1 MPRYFFNVTDGYS
14 NPDPEGTELTDVYT
28 AQAEA
33 IGLSGE
39 LLRDMG
45 AKFWNGTEWKLEV
58 ADEGGQILF
67 TLHFSAEEGPG
78 LTNKLVDRER
88 T

>member
-14 NPDPEGTELTDVYT
+14 NPDPEGTELPDVYT

-33 IGLSGE
+33 IRLSGE

-45 AKFWNGTEWKLEV
+45 AKFWNGAEWKLEV
-58 ADEGGQILF
+58 TDENGQILF
-67 TLHFSAEEGPG
+67 ILHFSAEEGPG
-78 LTNKLVDRER
+78 LKNKVADRR
-88 T
+88 RA